1 MKKTELNDRLFN
13 TVLKA
18 AVDENFWRELD
29 DMPEEKE
36 LRPEYLPSP
45 ALKQKIRQAVKKGNR
60 RAVLQKIRKAAKR
73 AAVIAVI
80 LISVVMGSL
89 LSVEASRNAIFNS
102 VLEWKADHVDIY
114 FRQEE
119 KPQPEGTGIYKP
131 QYIPEGFVELKS
143 EKVGLSYETTY
154 QNEKEISI
162 IFDQSPLSS
171 GKTMMDTEHSKYQ
184 KITISGQKAY
194 LLEAKTPGDKTQI
207 IWQVDKVSLKL
218 SSKIDKKELILM
230 AESVKYQQR

>member
-18 AVDENFWRELD
+18 AVEENFWRELD
-29 DMPEEKE
+29 EMPEEKE

-131 QYIPEGFVELKS
+131 QYIPEGFVE
-143 EKVGLSYETTY
+143 
-154 QNEKEISI
+154 
-162 IFDQSPLSS
+162 
-171 GKTMMDTEHSKYQ
+171 
-184 KITISGQKAY
+184 
-194 LLEAKTPGDKTQI
+194 
-207 IWQVDKVSLKL
+207 
-218 SSKIDKKELILM
+218 
-230 AESVKYQQR
+230 

>member
-18 AVDENFWRELD
+18 AVEENFWRELD
-29 DMPEEKE
+29 EMPEEKE

-131 QYIPEGFVELKS
+131 QYIPEGFVESKS
-143 EKVGLSYETTY
+143 EKVGSAYRTEY
-154 QNEKEISI
+154 QNREKVSI
-162 IFDQSPLSS
+162 AFEQLPVST
-171 GKTMMDTEHSKYQ
+171 GKTMMDTEHSTYQ
-184 KITISGQKAY
+184 EIAMNGQKAY
-194 LLEAKTPGDKTQI
+194 LLEAKTPGDETQI
-207 IWQVDKVSLKL
+207 IWQVDKGSLKL
-218 SSKIDKKELILM
+218 SSKIDKKELIQM